1 MLPTLISVVFLNS
14 NYNYLILQNVG
25 ARAILLKQSL
35 GFRTS
40 NGKGK
45 TYIKGTKSEDR
56 TWWDY
61 VRAIGA

>member
-1 MLPTLISVVFLNS
+1 MLPILISVFLNS
-14 NYNYLILQNVG
+14 NCNYLILQTVG
-25 ARAILLKQSL
+25 ARAMLLKQSL
-35 GFRTS
+35 GVRTS

-61 VRAIGA
+61 VRAIGE